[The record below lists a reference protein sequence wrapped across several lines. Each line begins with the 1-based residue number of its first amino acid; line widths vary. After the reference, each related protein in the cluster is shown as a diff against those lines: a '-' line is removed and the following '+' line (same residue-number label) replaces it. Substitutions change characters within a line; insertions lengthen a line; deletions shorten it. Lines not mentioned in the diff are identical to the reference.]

1 MIQDIYPHKLLNPYL
16 PEKKA
21 SPDSFVLSF
30 NRDSVFTDGIS
41 LPRFRDL
48 EDVSQDDVIYLFS
61 IDGEVDYF
69 LYGYAS
75 DVSLELPGFS
85 YMKVRDVRSSGKAD
99 RITMFAIFTSL
110 HLYHWY
116 SSNRFCGRCGKRTS
130 LDSRER
136 ALRCECGNL
145 IYPRL
150 VPAVIVGVTNGD
162 KLLVTKYNRPN
173 ATNYALVAGFTEIGE
188 TLEETVERE
197 VMEETGLKVKN
208 IRYYKS
214 QPWGIV
220 DDLLA
225 GFYCEVDG
233 SDEITMDSSELKV
246 AEWRSKKDII
256 LQSDDYSLTGEM
268 MRVFKE
274 S

>member
-1 MIQDIYPHKLLNPYL
+1 MIQDIYPHRLLNPYQ
-16 PEKKA
+16 PERRA
-21 SPDSFVLSF
+21 CDDDYVVSF
-30 NRDSVFTDGIS
+30 NRDSVFTDGVV
-41 LPRFRDL
+41 LPRVEDFADL
-48 EDVSQDDVIYLFS
+48 DRGRLVYAFS
-61 IDGEVDYF
+61 IDGDNDYF
-69 LYGYAS
+69 LMGFDE
-75 DVSLELPGFS
+75 DVTLELPGFS
-85 YMKVRDVRSSGKAD
+85 YMKVRDLRSSGKAD
-99 RITMFAIFTSL
+99 RVTMYAVFTAL

-130 LDSRER
+130 LDSKER

-162 KLLVTKYNRPN
+162 RLLVTKYNRPN

-188 TLEETVERE
+188 TLEETVARE
-197 VMEETGLKVKN
+197 VMEETGLRVKN

-246 AEWRSKKDII
+246 AEWRRKEDII

>member
-21 SPDSFVLSF
+21 SPVSFVLSF

-41 LPRFRDL
+41 LPRFKDF

-75 DVSLELPGFS
+75 DSVLELPGFS
-85 YMKVRDVRSSGKAD
+85 YKKVRDVRSSGKAD

-268 MRVFKE
+268 MRIFKE

>member
-1 MIQDIYPHKLLNPYL
+1 MIQDIYPHRLFNPYR
-16 PEKKA
+16 PEKR
-21 SPDSFVLSF
+21 PDDGSFILSF
-30 NRDSVFTDGIS
+30 NGDSVFTDGASIPRLKD
-41 LPRFRDL
+41 LPGLDRGRLVF
-48 EDVSQDDVIYLFS
+48 LFN
-61 IDGEVDYF
+61 IDGDKDYF
-69 LYGYAS
+69 LYGHDHDS
-75 DVSLELPGFS
+75 VLELEGHT
-85 YMKVRDVRSSGKAD
+85 YMKVRELRASGKAD
-99 RITMFAIFTSL
+99 RLTMYAIFTSL

-116 SSNRFCGRCGKRTS
+116 SSNRFCGRCGKRTF
-130 LDSRER
+130 LDSKER

-150 VPAVIVGVTNGD
+150 VPAVIVAVTNGD
-162 KLLVTKYNRPN
+162 RLLVTKYNRAN

-188 TLEETVERE
+188 TLEETVARE

-225 GFYCEVDG
+225 GFFCEVDG
-233 SDEITMDSSELKV
+233 DDKITMDTTELKV
-246 AEWRSKKDII
+246 AEWRQKKDIV

-268 MRVFKE
+268 MRLFKE